1 METDKKMNFYIKNWK
16 GFPES
21 LGGKI
26 EREVFLFKHDKEI
39 KNNQYIKIIFYNQD
53 EKSKFLKN
61 TGGTVPWERN
71 FKIVNV
77 RVIR

>member
-1 METDKKMNFYIKNWK
+1 M
-16 GFPES
+16 
-21 LGGKI
+21 GGKI

-61 TGGTVPWERN
+61 TGGTVP
-71 FKIVNV
+71 
-77 RVIR
+77 